1 MDGLSKRKEKYVND
15 DRKKKLESLN
25 ESILSLNQKKD
36 LLERAIADLK
46 MDSDEFAWGRTW
58 ISVKQLIS
66 KSNSLKRAADK
77 KQEEID
83 ECLKEKKRP
92 VEKRKDLWLFVSNR
106 YNLQKWFLL
115 EKINLLRKVGKLLQ

>member
-1 MDGLSKRKEKYVND
+1 
-15 DRKKKLESLN
+15 
-25 ESILSLNQKKD
+25 
-36 LLERAIADLK
+36 

-66 KSNSLKRAADK
+66 KSNSLKRAAVK

>member
-66 KSNSLKRAADK
+66 KSNSLKRAAVK

>member
-1 MDGLSKRKEKYVND
+1 MDGLSKRKEIYVND

-66 KSNSLKRAADK
+66 KSNSLKRAAVK

>member
-46 MDSDEFAWGRTW
+46 MDSDEFA
-58 ISVKQLIS
+58 
-66 KSNSLKRAADK
+66 
-77 KQEEID
+77 
-83 ECLKEKKRP
+83 
-92 VEKRKDLWLFVSNR
+92 
-106 YNLQKWFLL
+106 
-115 EKINLLRKVGKLLQ
+115 